1 MLHELT
7 GREAG
12 LLYLLFPH
20 LSGLDLDR
28 VEDLDG
34 SVKIVARAGSE
45 PVACRD
51 CGTPSARVHDRYRR
65 CLQDLACGGRPVQ
78 IELEVRRLICDNPGC
93 PVATFAEQV
102 EGLTARHQRRTA
114 GLRSLLERV
123 ALALAGRAGSR
134 LARVLGTVVSRFTLI
149 RLVRAMPDPEIGQV
163 TVLGVDDWA
172 KRRGQSYASVLVDM
186 DSHRVIDIL
195 PDREAGT
202 FADWLRAHPGVQ
214 LICRDRAGGYAL
226 GAREG
231 APGAQQVADRW
242 HMWDDLGDYV
252 KKTVAAHHGC
262 IKEHYAVLGAGRRG
276 SGARPSADGR
286 AGDRRPR
293 REQGSR
299 GAYPP
304 AL

>member
-1 MLHELT
+1 VLHELT

-12 LLYLLFPH
+12 LLSLLFPH

-34 SVKIVARAGSE
+34 RVKIVARTGSE

-51 CGTPSARVHDRYRR
+51 CGTPSARVHDRYWR

-78 IELEVRRLICDNPGC
+78 VELEVRRLICDNPGC

-102 EGLTARHQRRTA
+102 EGLTARHQRRTV

-134 LARVLGTVVSRFTLI
+134 LAQALGPVVSRFTLI

-172 KRRGQSYASVLVDM
+172 KRRGIFGA
-186 DSHRVIDIL
+186 I
-195 PDREAGT
+195 
-202 FADWLRAHPGVQ
+202 WLGS
-214 LICRDRAGGYAL
+214 RAGGA
-226 GAREG
+226 
-231 APGAQQVADRW
+231 
-242 HMWDDLGDYV
+242 
-252 KKTVAAHHGC
+252 
-262 IKEHYAVLGAGRRG
+262 
-276 SGARPSADGR
+276 
-286 AGDRRPR
+286 
-293 REQGSR
+293 
-299 GAYPP
+299 
-304 AL
+304 